1 MSDVVA
7 ELRTLLAAYEAVSPE
22 RYFAREDRWDVK
34 KEILEWV
41 FSALPAIL
49 DVVEATRE
57 LYEGGD
63 RPDGSW
69 GRLGHALARLEG
81 EGP

>member
-1 MSDVVA
+1 MGDVVA
-7 ELRTLLAAYEAVSPE
+7 ELRELLAAAGRLEPVGWELDERAV
-22 RYFAREDRWDVK
+22 AC
-34 KEILEWV
+34 
-41 FSALPAIL
+41 LPALL
-49 DVVEATRE
+49 DVVDAARE
-57 LYEGGD
+57 VWDGGA